1 MGQMRIH
8 PLRRTLTPKDY
19 DRIQAALD
27 REDVGAVSME
37 ELDANLDAVAD
48 VMFDWHANRVRT
60 HVVIARRL
68 H

>member
-1 MGQMRIH
+1 MRIH
-8 PLRRTLTPKDY
+8 PLRKTLTPKDY

-27 REDVGAVSME
+27 REDVSAVSME
-37 ELDANLDAVAD
+37 ELDAVAD

>member
-8 PLRRTLTPKDY
+8 PLRKTLTPKDY

-27 REDVGAVSME
+27 REDVSAVSME
-37 ELDANLDAVAD
+37 ELDAVAD

>member
-19 DRIQAALD
+19 DRIQLALD
-27 REDVGAVSME
+27 QDDVGAVSME
-37 ELDANLDAVAD
+37 ELDAVAD
-48 VMFDWHANRVRT
+48 VMFDWHANRTRT

>member
-1 MGQMRIH
+1 MRIH

-27 REDVGAVSME
+27 REDVSAVTMDE
-37 ELDANLDAVAD
+37 LDAVAD

>member
-8 PLRRTLTPKDY
+8 PLRKSLTPKDY

-27 REDVGAVSME
+27 QDDVAAVSME
-37 ELDANLDAVAD
+37 ELDAVAD

-60 HVVIARRL
+60 HIVIARRL

>member
-1 MGQMRIH
+1 MRIH
-8 PLRRTLTPKDY
+8 PLRNTLTPKDY

-27 REDVGAVSME
+27 REDVSAVTME
-37 ELDANLDAVAD
+37 ELDAVAD

>member
-1 MGQMRIH
+1 MRIH
-8 PLRRTLTPKDY
+8 PLRKSLTPKDY

-27 REDVGAVSME
+27 QDDVAAVSME
-37 ELDANLDAVAD
+37 ELDAVAD

-60 HVVIARRL
+60 HIVIARRL

>member
-1 MGQMRIH
+1 MRIH

-27 REDVGAVSME
+27 REDVSAVSME
-37 ELDANLDAVAD
+37 ELDAVAD

>member
-8 PLRRTLTPKDY
+8 PLRNTLTPKDY

-27 REDVGAVSME
+27 REDVSAVSME
-37 ELDANLDAVAD
+37 ELDAVAD

-60 HVVIARRL
+60 HIVIARRL

>member
-1 MGQMRIH
+1 MRIH
-8 PLRRTLTPKDY
+8 PLRNTLTPKDY

-27 REDVGAVSME
+27 REHVGAVSME
-37 ELDANLDAVAD
+37 ELDAVAD

-60 HVVIARRL
+60 HIVIARRL

>member
-27 REDVGAVSME
+27 REDVGSVSME
-37 ELDANLDAVAD
+37 ELDAVAD

>member
-1 MGQMRIH
+1 MRIH

-27 REDVGAVSME
+27 REDVSAVSME
-37 ELDANLDAVAD
+37 ELDAVAD

-60 HVVIARRL
+60 HIVIARRL

>member
-27 REDVGAVSME
+27 REDVSAVSME
-37 ELDANLDAVAD
+37 ELDAVAD

>member
-27 REDVGAVSME
+27 REDVSAVSME
-37 ELDANLDAVAD
+37 ELDAVAD

-60 HVVIARRL
+60 HIVIARRL

>member
-8 PLRRTLTPKDY
+8 PLRKTLTPKDY

-27 REDVGAVSME
+27 QDDVTAVSME
-37 ELDANLDAVAD
+37 ELDAVAD
-48 VMFDWHANRVRT
+48 VMFDWHANHLRT
-60 HVVIARRL
+60 HTVISRRL